1 MKMKKLL
8 KIFAIAAVLTM
19 AFGVMSAIAADEIE
33 VYVNEKLIE
42 FDVPPQIIDS
52 RTMIPFRYVANT
64 FGAEVDYFEENG
76 EKIVTAKLP
85 GKDLKL
91 VVGNPV
97 ATLTES
103 GTEKIIG
110 FDVAPLIVPE
120 GRTLVPVRL
129 IAEAF
134 GCSVGWN
141 GDERQVIIIDPAPI
155 AEAVKETAPEL
166 YSDVLNIDF
175 PKISGTYDA
184 QLNISSN
191 DEEITIPITI
201 KTTDDATALNF
212 KYNIYDFDFI
222 ATDDVL
228 YSKEKN
234 VTGDKWEKASLDTSL
249 AGYGIDEVTN
259 VIDANM
265 IISAIC
271 EAFVSNATPSADTYK
286 NITDFFTILANS
298 ANTDDLTIE
307 TKNSAKTIDYNTIF
321 PLENTIVGIRI
332 IKEYNKDI
340 LNSFKFVIAAADLE
354 APETT
359 SNITLQIDRDNTVKT
374 TKIDIPAEKEIM
386 TE

>member
-1 MKMKKLL
+1 MKMKKIL
-8 KIFAIAAVLTM
+8 KFFAVVAVLTL
-19 AFGVMSAIAADEIE
+19 AFGAINAFASDEIE

-64 FGAEVDYFEENG
+64 FGAEVDYVEENG

-85 GKDLKL
+85 DKDLKL

-97 ATLTES
+97 ATLTEA
-103 GTEKIIG
+103 GKEKLIG

-141 GDERQVIIIDPAPI
+141 GDDKQVIIVDPATI
-155 AEAVKETAPEL
+155 AETVKKTAPKL
-166 YSDVLNIDF
+166 YNDVLNVDLDAF
-175 PKISGTYDA
+175 SGTYNGTF
-184 QLNISSN
+184 NISSN
-191 DEEITIPITI
+191 EVETAFPITL
-201 KTTDDATALNF
+201 KVTDDAVAFNF
-212 KYNIYDFDFI
+212 KYNIYNFEFI
-222 ATDDVL
+222 ATDDTL

-234 VTGDKWEKASLDTSL
+234 VTGDKWEKASLDASL

-259 VIDANM
+259 VIDADM

-271 EAFVSNATPSADTYK
+271 EAFVTNNTPTADTYK
-286 NITDFFTILANS
+286 NITDFFGIMATS
-298 ANTDDLTIE
+298 ANTDGLTIE
-307 TKNSAKTIDYNTIF
+307 NGTIDYNTIF
-321 PLENTIVGIRI
+321 PLETTVVGIRI
-332 IKEYNKDI
+332 VKELENDI
-340 LNSFKFVIAAADLE
+340 FNTFKFTIAAADLE
-354 APETT
+354 DTDVN
-359 SNITLQIDRDNTVKT
+359 SNITLQIERDNTVKT
-374 TKIDIPAEKEIM
+374 TKIDIPADKDII